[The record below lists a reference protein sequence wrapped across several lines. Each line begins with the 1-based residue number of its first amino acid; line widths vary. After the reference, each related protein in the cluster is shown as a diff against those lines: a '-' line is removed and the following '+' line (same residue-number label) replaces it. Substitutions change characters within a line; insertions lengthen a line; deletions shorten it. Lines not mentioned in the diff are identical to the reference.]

1 MRQPTH
7 AERLAPFAVFPGRDL
22 TSGRPLIARL
32 IGRKFDQILD
42 GDGFEKPFDPRFG
55 KAMLKTLSHLCTVL
69 GCTFGYAERAELSL
83 FAIAA
88 GGDARRLLMRIG
100 GEASAKL
107 SLLLGQVVTFDAHL
121 FELPDVEAANEYFR
135 WRQEESN
142 AVAIDRYCVH
152 VLAGSGADSTAV
164 PRILDGLGDE
174 EKVELL
180 RQNAL
185 EFSQVPSWQRRG
197 ATVRVRPPSEGES
210 NGDGTARLLV
220 DLNLPADDEL
230 RAYLTAA
237 LA

>member
-1 MRQPTH
+1 MRHPTH
-7 AERLAPFAVFPGRDL
+7 AERLAPFAVFPGREL

-32 IGRKFDQILD
+32 IGRKFDQVLD
-42 GDGFEKPFDPRFG
+42 GEGFEKPYDSRFG
-55 KAMLKTLSHLCTVL
+55 KAMLKTLSHLCTAL

-88 GGDARRLLMRIG
+88 GGDARRLLLRIG

-107 SLLLGQVVTFDAHL
+107 SLLLGQVLTFDAHL
-121 FELPDVEAANEYFR
+121 FELPDLDAASEYFR
-135 WRQEESN
+135 WRQEETN

-152 VLAGSGADSTAV
+152 VLSGSGADSAAV
-164 PRILDGLGDE
+164 PRILDGLGVE

-197 ATVRVRPPSEGES
+197 ATVRVRPPQGDD
-210 NGDGTARLLV
+210 GDGVARLLV
-220 DLNLPADDEL
+220 DLNIPAEEEL